1 MHVDDAALAVMK
13 VLVAPLGLVR
23 NQVFNVGSD
32 DQNYTIL
39 QVAQVIHR
47 WVPTARLLTY
57 ASQSDRRNYRVS
69 FSKIRNTLE
78 FVPHWTLEQGI
89 RQVAEA
95 IQSGKVED
103 YRDARYS
110 NVRFLS
116 EQGIVHFEHRDSNW
130 AHHWINEWPGESVRP
145 VRELQSASAR

>member
-1 MHVDDAALAVMK
+1 VV
-13 VLVAPLGLVR
+13 
-23 NQVFNVGSD
+23 
-32 DQNYTIL
+32 L
-39 QVAQVIHR
+39 QVVVLDHR
-47 WVPTARLLTY
+47 LVPTAPVLTY
-57 ASQSDRRNYRVS
+57 SLQGYLRYFRVGFSQILKKVG
-69 FSKIRNTLE
+69 
-78 FVPHWTLEQGI
+78 FVPHMTLEQGI